1 VIEIKGHAAAALWI
15 VVSGEIG
22 KMAEEVR
29 VAVQSKAE
37 EVYLLLRT
45 RLVAAQNL
53 LRSVR
58 QDHAEQCRLIR
69 LGTGGDLDGIVRR
82 MREIERKILAM
93 QRLLIYAETR
103 LTETQLEGSALED
116 RRPKAPIDIRGKAE
130 FTMEVV
136 A

>member
-1 VIEIKGHAAAALWI
+1 MAEQGKAAA
-15 VVSGEIG
+15 
-22 KMAEEVR
+22 
-29 VAVQSKAE
+29 QSKAE

-58 QDHAEQCRLIR
+58 QDYGEQCRLIR
-69 LGTGGDLDGIVRR
+69 PGTGGDLDGIVRR

-103 LTETQLEGSALED
+103 LTETQIEGIVLED
-116 RRPKAPIDIRGKAE
+116 RRPKAAMDIRGKAE